1 MSGLRWRGAN
11 EQSLFSR
18 EGEIMAS
25 KKKSWIEKRD
35 GGKEPHVIVIDK
47 AFAGIPAGSKLLISS
62 PLEIDAFVRK
72 IPKGKQLEPLDMRQE
87 LAKRYHADA
96 TCPVSTGI
104 FLRIV
109 AEAAIEEY
117 KNGKSLKEIAPFWRI
132 ITPTTALFKK
142 LSMSSDEYEITRKLV
157 GE

>member
-1 MSGLRWRGAN
+1 
-11 EQSLFSR
+11 
-18 EGEIMAS
+18 MAS

-35 GGKEPHVIVIDK
+35 IGKVPHVTVIDK

-62 PLEIDAFVRK
+62 PIEIEEFVRS
-72 IPKGKQLEPLDMRQE
+72 IPKGKQVETPEMRQI
-87 LAKRYHADA
+87 LAERHHADA

-109 AEAAIEEY
+109 AEAALEEY
-117 KNGKSLKEIAPFWRI
+117 NSGKPLSKVAPFWRI
-132 ITPTTALFKK
+132 ISPNSALAKK
-142 LSMSSDEYEITRKLV
+142 LSIGSEEFQTIRKLS

>member
-1 MSGLRWRGAN
+1 
-11 EQSLFSR
+11 
-18 EGEIMAS
+18 MAS

-35 GGKEPHVIVIDK
+35 CGKVPHVTVIDK

-62 PLEIDAFVRK
+62 PLEIDAFVRD
-72 IPKGKQLEPLDMRQE
+72 IPKGKQVEPAEMRQI
-87 LAKRYHADA
+87 LAKRHKADA

-109 AEAAIEEY
+109 TEAALEEY
-117 KNGKSLKEIAPFWRI
+117 NQGKPLSSVAPFWR
-132 ITPTTALFKK
+132 TVSPSSALAKK
-142 LSMSSDEYEITRKLV
+142 LSIGGDELQSIKKLA